1 MPNLPDPVLIVAVL
15 GTIALTPFVALL
27 VTSYTKI
34 VIVLGLLRMALG
46 TQQVPPNM
54 VLNGIAII
62 LTIFVLAPVG
72 MQAAD
77 TLKTVQFSKGTATFD
92 DYRRVADAVVS
103 PMRQF
108 LDQHTEERERR
119 FFMRTA
125 ERLWPPERAQA
136 LTRDDLLILVPS
148 FTLSELI
155 EAFQIGFLLY
165 LAFVVVDL
173 LIGNVLLALGMSMVS
188 PTVVSVPFKLL
199 LFIALDGWSLL
210 MQGLLLSYKVA

>member
-92 DYRRVADAVVS
+92 DYRRVADAVVA

-108 LDQHTEERERR
+108 LDKHTEERERR

>member
-15 GTIALTPFVALL
+15 GTIALAPFAALL

-62 LTIFVLAPVG
+62 LSVFVLAPVG

-77 TLKTVQFSKGTATFD
+77 TIKTMELSKGASKFE
-92 DYRRVADAVVS
+92 DYNKIAQAVVA

-108 LDQHTEERERR
+108 LDRHTEERERR

-136 LTRDDLLILVPS
+136 LTRDDLLVLVPS

-210 MQGLLLSYKVA
+210 VQGLLLSYQTT

>member
-15 GTIALTPFVALL
+15 GTIALLPFVALL

-77 TLKTVQFSKGTATFD
+77 TLKSAQFNKGAASFD
-92 DYRRVADAVVS
+92 DYRKVADAVVG

-108 LDQHTEERERR
+108 LDRHTEERERR

-125 ERLWPPERAQA
+125 ERLWPAERAQA

-210 MQGLLLSYKVA
+210 MQGLLLSYKVT